1 LTNIPGGGGYDII
14 NEVERGNKMLILK
27 NIKKNYQNLV
37 AVDNLSFEVSDGEI
51 FGLLGENGAGKTTTF
66 RMIMGLLEPNN
77 GTISLDG
84 KKIDY
89 STIDKIGFVTEERSL
104 LTKLT
109 VKEQILYY
117 GSLKGMSNSEILKK
131 LDYWLDKFGIK
142 DYENKKIKELS
153 KGNQQKI
160 QFISAVINEPKLLI
174 LDEPFTGLDPINV
187 KMLKDAIYEL
197 KEKGTSI
204 IFSSH
209 QMEYIEEFC
218 EKLVILVK
226 GKTILEGYLE
236 DIKNSYGIKKILLNV
251 LDYDVEKLSKIKGV
265 KTINKKRDYYEINI
279 DNESV
284 VDLIFKEIKKYK
296 VLKFDAKKPT
306 LNDIFIEKVG
316 GYHE

>member
-1 LTNIPGGGGYDII
+1 MGDKVL
-14 NEVERGNKMLILK
+14 KLK
-27 NIKKNYQNLV
+27 NIRKTYQDLV
-37 AVDNLSFEVSDGEI
+37 AVDNLSFEVKDGEI

-66 RMIMGLLEPNN
+66 RMIMGLLEPDN
-77 GTISLDG
+77 GSILLDG
-84 KKIDY
+84 QKIDY
-89 STIDKIGFVTEERSL
+89 SITDKIGFVTEERSL

-109 VKEQILYY
+109 VKEQVLYY
-117 GSLKGMSNSEILKK
+117 GALKGMSNNEIIKE
-131 LDYWLDKFGIK
+131 LDYWLDKFEIK
-142 DYENKKIKELS
+142 EYENKKIKELS

-160 QFISAVINEPKLLI
+160 QFISAVINQPKLLI

-187 KMLKDAIYEL
+187 KMLKDAVYEL

-236 DIKNSYGIKKILLNV
+236 EIKNSYGIRKILLNV
-251 LDYDVEKLSKIKGV
+251 LDYDIEKLSKIKGV
-265 KTINKKRDYYEINI
+265 NSINKKYDYYEINI
-279 DNESV
+279 DNEST

-296 VLKFDAKKPT
+296 VLKFDAVKPT

-316 GYHE
+316 AFHE

>member
-1 LTNIPGGGGYDII
+1 MGDKVL
-14 NEVERGNKMLILK
+14 KLK
-27 NIKKNYQNLV
+27 NIRKTYQDLV
-37 AVDNLSFEVSDGEI
+37 AVDNLSFEVKDGEI

-66 RMIMGLLEPNN
+66 RMIMGLLEPDN
-77 GTISLDG
+77 GSILLDG
-84 KKIDY
+84 QKIDY
-89 STIDKIGFVTEERSL
+89 SITDKIGFVTEERSL

-117 GSLKGMSNSEILKK
+117 GALKGMGNNEIIKE
-131 LDYWLDKFGIK
+131 LDYWLDKFEIK
-142 DYENKKIKELS
+142 EYENKKIKELS

-160 QFISAVINEPKLLI
+160 QFISAVINQPKLLI
-174 LDEPFTGLDPINV
+174 LDEPFTGLYPINV
-187 KMLKDAIYEL
+187 KMLKDAVYEL

-236 DIKNSYGIKKILLNV
+236 EIKNSYGIRKILLNV
-251 LDYDVEKLSKIKGV
+251 LDYDIEKLSKIKGV
-265 KTINKKRDYYEINI
+265 NSINKKYDYYEINI
-279 DNESV
+279 DNEST

-296 VLKFDAKKPT
+296 VLKFDAVKPT

-316 GYHE
+316 AFHE

>member
-1 LTNIPGGGGYDII
+1 
-14 NEVERGNKMLILK
+14 MLKIK
-27 NIKKNYQNLV
+27 NIKKTYQDLV
-37 AVDNLSFEVSDGEI
+37 AVDNLSFEVKDGEI

-66 RMIMGLLEPNN
+66 RMIMGLLEPDN
-77 GTISLDG
+77 GSILLDG
-84 KKIDY
+84 QKIDY
-89 STIDKIGFVTEERSL
+89 SITDQIGFVTEERSL

-117 GSLKGMSNSEILKK
+117 GALKGMSNNEIIKELN
-131 LDYWLDKFGIK
+131 YWLDKFEIK
-142 DYENKKIKELS
+142 EYENKKIKELS

-160 QFISAVINEPKLLI
+160 QFISAVINRPKLLI

-187 KMLKDAIYEL
+187 KMLKDAVYDL
-197 KEKGTSI
+197 KKKGTSI

-236 DIKNSYGIKKILLNV
+236 DIKNGYGIKKILINV
-251 LDYDVEKLSKIKGV
+251 LNYDVEKLSKIKGV
-265 KTINKKRDYYEINI
+265 NSINKKYDYYEINI
-279 DNESV
+279 DNENI

-296 VLKFDAKKPT
+296 VLKFDAVKPT

-316 GYHE
+316 AFHE

>member
-1 LTNIPGGGGYDII
+1 MGDKVL
-14 NEVERGNKMLILK
+14 KLK
-27 NIKKNYQNLV
+27 NIRKTYQDLV
-37 AVDNLSFEVSDGEI
+37 AVDNLSFEVKDGEI

-66 RMIMGLLEPNN
+66 RMIMGLLEPD
-77 GTISLDG
+77 GGSILLDG
-84 KKIDY
+84 QKIDY
-89 STIDKIGFVTEERSL
+89 SITDKIGFVTEERSL

-117 GSLKGMSNSEILKK
+117 GALKGMSNNEIIKE
-131 LDYWLDKFGIK
+131 LDYWLDKFEIK
-142 DYENKKIKELS
+142 EYENKKIKELS

-160 QFISAVINEPKLLI
+160 QFISAVINRPKLLI

-187 KMLKDAIYEL
+187 KMLKDAVYEL

-236 DIKNSYGIKKILLNV
+236 EIKNSYGIRKILLNV
-251 LDYDVEKLSKIKGV
+251 LDYDIEKLSKIKGV
-265 KTINKKRDYYEINI
+265 NSINKKYDYYEINI
-279 DNESV
+279 DNEST

-296 VLKFDAKKPT
+296 VLKFDAVKPT

-316 GYHE
+316 AFHE

>member
-1 LTNIPGGGGYDII
+1 MGDKVL
-14 NEVERGNKMLILK
+14 KLK
-27 NIKKNYQNLV
+27 NIRKTYQDLV
-37 AVDNLSFEVSDGEI
+37 AVDNLSFEVKDGEI

-66 RMIMGLLEPNN
+66 RMIMGLLEPDN
-77 GTISLDG
+77 GSILLDG
-84 KKIDY
+84 QKIDY
-89 STIDKIGFVTEERSL
+89 SITDQIGFVTEERSL

-117 GSLKGMSNSEILKK
+117 GALKGMSNNEIIKE
-131 LDYWLDKFGIK
+131 LDYWLDKFEIK
-142 DYENKKIKELS
+142 EYENKKIKELS

-160 QFISAVINEPKLLI
+160 QFISAVINQPKLLI

-187 KMLKDAIYEL
+187 KMLKDAVYEL

-236 DIKNSYGIKKILLNV
+236 EIKNSYGIRKILLNV
-251 LDYDVEKLSKIKGV
+251 LDYDIEKLSKIKGV
-265 KTINKKRDYYEINI
+265 NSINKKYDYYEINI
-279 DNESV
+279 DNEST

-296 VLKFDAKKPT
+296 VLKFDAVKPT

-316 GYHE
+316 AFHE

>member
-1 LTNIPGGGGYDII
+1 MGDKVL
-14 NEVERGNKMLILK
+14 KLK
-27 NIKKNYQNLV
+27 NIRKTYQDLV
-37 AVDNLSFEVSDGEI
+37 AVDNLSFEVKDGEI

-66 RMIMGLLEPNN
+66 RMIMGLLEPD
-77 GTISLDG
+77 GGSILLDG
-84 KKIDY
+84 QKIDY
-89 STIDKIGFVTEERSL
+89 SITDKIGFVTEERSL

-117 GSLKGMSNSEILKK
+117 GALKGMSNNEIIKE
-131 LDYWLDKFGIK
+131 LDYWLDKFEIK
-142 DYENKKIKELS
+142 EYENKKIKELS

-160 QFISAVINEPKLLI
+160 QFISAVINQPKLLI

-187 KMLKDAIYEL
+187 KMLKDAVYEL

-236 DIKNSYGIKKILLNV
+236 EIKNSYGIRKILLNV
-251 LDYDVEKLSKIKGV
+251 LDYDIEKLSKIKGV
-265 KTINKKRDYYEINI
+265 NSINKKYDYYEINI
-279 DNESV
+279 DNEST

-296 VLKFDAKKPT
+296 VLKFDAVKPT

-316 GYHE
+316 AFHE

>member
-1 LTNIPGGGGYDII
+1 MGDKVL
-14 NEVERGNKMLILK
+14 KLK
-27 NIKKNYQNLV
+27 NIRKTYQDLV
-37 AVDNLSFEVSDGEI
+37 AVDNLSFEVKDGEI

-66 RMIMGLLEPNN
+66 RMIMGLLEPDN
-77 GTISLDG
+77 GSILLDG
-84 KKIDY
+84 QKIDY
-89 STIDKIGFVTEERSL
+89 SITDKIGFVTEERSL

-117 GSLKGMSNSEILKK
+117 GALKGMGNNEIIKE
-131 LDYWLDKFGIK
+131 LDYWLDKFEIK
-142 DYENKKIKELS
+142 EYENKKIKELS

-160 QFISAVINEPKLLI
+160 QFISAVINQPKLLI

-187 KMLKDAIYEL
+187 KMLKDAVYEL

-236 DIKNSYGIKKILLNV
+236 EIKNSYGIRKILLNV
-251 LDYDVEKLSKIKGV
+251 LDYDIEKLSKIKGV
-265 KTINKKRDYYEINI
+265 NSINKKYDYYEINI
-279 DNESV
+279 DNESTV
-284 VDLIFKEIKKYK
+284 K
-296 VLKFDAKKPT
+296 VLKFDAVKPT

-316 GYHE
+316 AFHE

>member
-1 LTNIPGGGGYDII
+1 
-14 NEVERGNKMLILK
+14 MLKIK
-27 NIKKNYQNLV
+27 NIKKTYQDLV
-37 AVDNLSFEVSDGEI
+37 AVDNLSFEVKDGEI

-66 RMIMGLLEPNN
+66 RMIMGLLEPDN
-77 GTISLDG
+77 GSILLDG
-84 KKIDY
+84 QKIDY
-89 STIDKIGFVTEERSL
+89 SITDQIGFVTEERSL

-117 GSLKGMSNSEILKK
+117 GALKGMGNNEIIKE
-131 LDYWLDKFGIK
+131 LDYWLDKFEIK
-142 DYENKKIKELS
+142 EYENKKIKELS

-160 QFISAVINEPKLLI
+160 QFISAVINQPKLLI

-187 KMLKDAIYEL
+187 KMLKDAVYEL

-236 DIKNSYGIKKILLNV
+236 DIKNGYGIKKILINV
-251 LDYDVEKLSKIKGV
+251 LNYDVEKLSKIKGV
-265 KTINKKRDYYEINI
+265 NSINKKYDYYEINI
-279 DNESV
+279 DNENI

-296 VLKFDAKKPT
+296 VLKFDAVKPT

-316 GYHE
+316 AFHE